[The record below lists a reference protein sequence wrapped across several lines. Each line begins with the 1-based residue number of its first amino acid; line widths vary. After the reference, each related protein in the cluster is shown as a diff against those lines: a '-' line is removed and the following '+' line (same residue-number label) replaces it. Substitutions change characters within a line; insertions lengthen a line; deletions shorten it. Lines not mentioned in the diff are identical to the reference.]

1 MKTTKLNA
9 LSMFAC
15 AAALSVSSLAYAQA
29 DYPNK
34 TITLVVPFP
43 PGGVTDIAGR
53 EVARNLTKY
62 LNQPVVVENRAGAG
76 GNIGTQ
82 YVARSKPDG
91 YTLGLLTVSAMSI
104 APHVTKNLGFN
115 PSKDFTPLTNVITT
129 DGAIVANVAAP
140 YNTVQELIAF
150 AKANPDKVNYASVGN
165 GSIPHLTAEMFSQR
179 AGIKMTHVPYK
190 GAGPAMQD
198 LLANQIPISFET
210 SLATALNN
218 VASGRLK
225 ILALTGPQRSPAV
238 PNVPTV
244 AESGYPNFSAQGWF
258 GLFGPANL
266 PPNVVA
272 ALNKATT
279 DALRDPEV
287 IARFEKLGVRPDPQ
301 TPSDFTKFLA
311 AESTKWGNVAKSIKL
326 ELD

>member
-1 MKTTKLNA
+1 MKLKKLSIYVVA
-9 LSMFAC
+9 GLLFAPT
-15 AAALSVSSLAYAQA
+15 LAQA
-29 DYPNK
+29 QAGYPNK
-34 TITLVVPFP
+34 PITLVVPFP

-115 PSKDFTPLTNVITT
+115 PSKDFTPITNVITT
-129 DGAIVANVAAP
+129 DGAIVANAAAP
-140 YNTVQELIAF
+140 FNTLQAMVTQ
-150 AKANPDKVNYASVGN
+150 AKANPGKVNYASVGM

-179 AGIKMTHVPYK
+179 AGIELLHIPYK
-190 GAGPAMQD
+190 GAAPAMQD
-198 LLANQIPISFET
+198 LLANQIAMSFET
-210 SLATALNN
+210 SLATSLAN
-218 VASGRLK
+218 VANGRLK
-225 ILALTGPQRSPAV
+225 ILALTGPKRSPIV
-238 PNVPTV
+238 PDVPTV

-258 GLFGPANL
+258 GLFGPASL
-266 PPNVVA
+266 PANIVEV
-272 ALNKATT
+272 LNKATT

-287 IARFEKLGVRPDPQ
+287 IARLEKLGVTVDPQ
-301 TPSDFTKFLA
+301 TPAGFEKFLQV
-311 AESTKWGNVAKSIKL
+311 ESLKWGEVAKSLKL

>member
-1 MKTTKLNA
+1 MKKNKL
-9 LSMFAC
+9 LPLRFC
-15 AAALSVSSLAYAQA
+15 VLAAVMSVSTLSFAQA

-34 TITLVVPFP
+34 PITLVVPFP

-62 LNQPVVVENRAGAG
+62 LNQPVVVENKVGAG

-190 GAGPAMQD
+190 GAGPAMQY

-244 AESGYPNFSAQGWF
+244 AESGYPNFSALGWF

-311 AESTKWGNVAKSIKL
+311 AESTKWGDVAKSIKF
-326 ELD
+326 EPN

>member
-1 MKTTKLNA
+1 MKNMKFKT
-9 LSMFAC
+9 LSMGVFA
-15 AAALSVSSLAYAQA
+15 AVMSVSSLAFAQA
-29 DYPNK
+29 DYPNR

-62 LNQPVVVENRAGAG
+62 LNQPVVVENKVGAG

-301 TPSDFTKFLA
+301 SPSDFTKFLA

-326 ELD
+326 EPN

>member
-15 AAALSVSSLAYAQA
+15 VAALSVSSLAFAQA

-53 EVARNLTKY
+53 EVAKNLTKY
-62 LNQPVVVENRAGAG
+62 LNQPVVVENKVGAG

-115 PSKDFTPLTNVITT
+115 PSKDFTPITNVITT

-311 AESTKWGNVAKSIKL
+311 AESTKWGDVAKSIKL
-326 ELD
+326 ELE

>member
-1 MKTTKLNA
+1 MKKTKLSP
-9 LSMFAC
+9 LRFCVFA
-15 AAALSVSSLAYAQA
+15 AVMSVSTLSFAQA
-29 DYPNK
+29 DYPNR

-62 LNQPVVVENRAGAG
+62 LNQPVVVENKVGAG

>member
-1 MKTTKLNA
+1 MKNMKFKTF
-9 LSMFAC
+9 SMGVC
-15 AAALSVSSLAYAQA
+15 AAVMSVSSLAFAQA
-29 DYPNK
+29 DYPNR

-62 LNQPVVVENRAGAG
+62 LNQPVVVENKVGAG

-301 TPSDFTKFLA
+301 SPSDFTKFLA

>member
-1 MKTTKLNA
+1 MKTMKFKT
-9 LSMFAC
+9 LSMGVC
-15 AAALSVSSLAYAQA
+15 AAVMSVSSLAYAQA
-29 DYPNK
+29 DYPSR

-43 PGGVTDIAGR
+43 PGGITDIAGR

-62 LNQPVVVENRAGAG
+62 LNQPVVVENKVGAG

-179 AGIKMTHVPYK
+179 AGIKMNHVPYK

-326 ELD
+326 EPN

>member
-1 MKTTKLNA
+1 MKNMKFKT
-9 LSMFAC
+9 LSMGVFA
-15 AAALSVSSLAYAQA
+15 AVMSVSSLAFAQA
-29 DYPNK
+29 DYPNR

-62 LNQPVVVENRAGAG
+62 LNQPVVVENKVGAG

-140 YNTVQELIAF
+140 YNTLQELVAF

>member
-1 MKTTKLNA
+1 
-9 LSMFAC
+9 
-15 AAALSVSSLAYAQA
+15 
-29 DYPNK
+29 
-34 TITLVVPFP
+34 
-43 PGGVTDIAGR
+43 
-53 EVARNLTKY
+53 
-62 LNQPVVVENRAGAG
+62 VVENKVGAG

-311 AESTKWGNVAKSIKL
+311 AESTKWGDVAKSIKF
-326 ELD
+326 EPN

>member
-1 MKTTKLNA
+1 MKKIKLSP
-9 LSMFAC
+9 LQFC
-15 AAALSVSSLAYAQA
+15 VLAAALSVSTLSYAQA
-29 DYPNK
+29 DYPNR

-62 LNQPVVVENRAGAG
+62 LNQPVVVENKVGAG

-115 PSKDFTPLTNVITT
+115 PSKDFTPITNVITT
-129 DGAIVANVAAP
+129 DGAIVANAGTP

-225 ILALTGPQRSPAV
+225 ILALTGSQRSPAV

-326 ELD
+326 EPN

>member
-1 MKTTKLNA
+1 MKNMKFKT
-9 LSMFAC
+9 LSMGVC
-15 AAALSVSSLAYAQA
+15 AAVMSVSSLVYAQA
-29 DYPNK
+29 DYPNR

-62 LNQPVVVENRAGAG
+62 LNQPVVVENKVGAG

>member
-1 MKTTKLNA
+1 MKTMKFKT
-9 LSMFAC
+9 LSMGVFAVVMN
-15 AAALSVSSLAYAQA
+15 VSSLAFAQA
-29 DYPNK
+29 DYPNR

-62 LNQPVVVENRAGAG
+62 LNQPVVVENKVGAG

-326 ELD
+326 ELE

>member
-15 AAALSVSSLAYAQA
+15 AAALSVSTLAYAQA
-29 DYPNK
+29 DYPNR

-53 EVARNLTKY
+53 EIAKNLTKY
-62 LNQPVVVENRAGAG
+62 LNQPVVVENKVGAG

-266 PPNVVA
+266 PSNVVA

-326 ELD
+326 ELE

>member
-1 MKTTKLNA
+1 MKTMKFKT
-9 LSMFAC
+9 LSMGVFAVVMN
-15 AAALSVSSLAYAQA
+15 VSSLAFAQA
-29 DYPNK
+29 DYPNR

-62 LNQPVVVENRAGAG
+62 LNQPVVVENKVGAG

-301 TPSDFTKFLA
+301 TPSEFTKFLA

-326 ELD
+326 ELE

>member
-1 MKTTKLNA
+1 MKLKP
-9 LSMFAC
+9 LSICAFA
-15 AAALSVSSLAYAQA
+15 AVMSVSTLSYAQA

-62 LNQPVVVENRAGAG
+62 LNQPVVVENKVGAG

>member
-1 MKTTKLNA
+1 MKNMKFKT
-9 LSMFAC
+9 LSMGVFA
-15 AAALSVSSLAYAQA
+15 AVMSVSSLAFAQA
-29 DYPNK
+29 DYPNR

-62 LNQPVVVENRAGAG
+62 LNQPVVVENKVGAG

-225 ILALTGPQRSPAV
+225 ILALTGPQHSPAV

-301 TPSDFTKFLA
+301 SPSDFTKFLA

-326 ELD
+326 EPN

>member
-1 MKTTKLNA
+1 MKNMKFKT
-9 LSMFAC
+9 LSMGVFA
-15 AAALSVSSLAYAQA
+15 AVMSVSSLAFAQA
-29 DYPNK
+29 DYPNR

-62 LNQPVVVENRAGAG
+62 LNQPVVVENKVGAG

-326 ELD
+326 EPN

>member
-1 MKTTKLNA
+1 MNKTKLNA

-15 AAALSVSSLAYAQA
+15 AAALSVSSFAFAQA
-29 DYPNK
+29 DYPNR

-43 PGGVTDIAGR
+43 PGGITDIAGR
-53 EVARNLTKY
+53 EVAKNLTKY
-62 LNQPVVVENRAGAG
+62 LNQPVVVENKVGAG

-326 ELD
+326 EPN